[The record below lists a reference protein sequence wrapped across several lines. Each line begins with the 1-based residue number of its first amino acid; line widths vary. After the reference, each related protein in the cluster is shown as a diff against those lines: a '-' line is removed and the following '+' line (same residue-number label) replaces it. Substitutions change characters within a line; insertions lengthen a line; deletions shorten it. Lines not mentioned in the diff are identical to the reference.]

1 LKWLQHAGK
10 EEEMSRNIRYIS
22 AWLCCLLIFSPMTEI
37 WVKAEVSTASMES
50 SEPTEPTEPVTDTT
64 ETETDQPE
72 EEPGVCPEEDA
83 TTSSSD
89 ENQEKQQ
96 EEVLAGSESEPAT
109 PSEEKN
115 CEEGNTDKQMDPI
128 EQGITRIMSSPF
140 SDVPTT
146 YWAFSNI
153 LHLFEL
159 KVISGYENTD
169 NTLSFLPN
177 EKVTRAQAAKM
188 IIEAIG
194 EKQAVVTNQLFKDVP
209 VNSWAAGYIQRAY
222 ELHIFKGYDD
232 GRFGPND
239 TLKRSQMAK
248 VIVEAY
254 KFDYNGY
261 TPSTPVFYDVN
272 SKYWAYDYIEKMHYN
287 GMSNGSN
294 YRFLPEDLISR
305 AQFSAFLSRAIE
317 PGNRLKVTGPITT
330 KGKVISKT
338 ALNIRSSA
346 SASSTILDK
355 LTPGTMVNIIEIDG
369 FWARV
374 DHNGIS
380 GYVHKSYLKLYSPDS
395 KYPLKN
401 RIIVLDPGH
410 GYKDPGTH
418 YEGYKEKDIVLSV
431 GKKVADRLRSAG
443 AKVIMTRETDT
454 FLELNERVE
463 MAEDVYAELFVSLHV
478 NSVKNNTSVKGT
490 ETYFNTSTNMNG
502 AESKLLAYEIQKQ
515 MVEQADM
522 YDRGIKDSGFY
533 VIKNNHI
540 PAVLLE
546 MGFLPNKEDR
556 EKLVSDQYQEII
568 AESIY
573 QGINNYYLK

>member
-1 LKWLQHAGK
+1 
-10 EEEMSRNIRYIS
+10 MSRNIRYII
-22 AWLCCLLIFSPMTEI
+22 ALLCCLLIFSPITEI
-37 WVKAEVSTASMES
+37 WVKAEEGTT
-50 SEPTEPTEPVTDTT
+50 TEPSNPDPEAGTVEENS
-64 ETETDQPE
+64 ETRQPE
-72 EEPGVCPEEDA
+72 EEPKICPEEEEVISTSASVEA
-83 TTSSSD
+83 TD
-89 ENQEKQQ
+89 GQQ
-96 EEVLAGSESEPAT
+96 EGSAGSEPETEPEIVT
-109 PSEEKN
+109 PSEIKDCYE
-115 CEEGNTDKQMDPI
+115 DDPNNKLEPI
-128 EQGITRIMSSPF
+128 QPGITRIISSPF
-140 SDVPTT
+140 SDVPYTH
-146 YWAFSNI
+146 WAFSNI

-159 KVISGYENTD
+159 KVISGYENAD
-169 NTLSFLPN
+169 KTLSFLPN

-194 EKQAVVTNQLFKDVP
+194 EKQAVVTNQNFKDVP
-209 VNSWAAGYIQRAY
+209 VTNWAAGYIQRVY

-254 KFDYNGY
+254 NFEYNGY

-272 SKYWAYDYIEKMHYN
+272 SKYWAYEYIEKMHYN

-305 AQFSAFLSRAIE
+305 AQFSAFLSRAIN
-317 PGNRLKVTGPITT
+317 PSYRLKVTGPVTT
-330 KGKVISKT
+330 KAKVISKT

-355 LTPGTMVNIIEIDG
+355 LTPGTMVNILEIDG
-369 FWARV
+369 FWAKV
-374 DHNGIS
+374 NHNGLS
-380 GYVHKSYLKLYSPDS
+380 GYVHKSYLKLYSPDPN
-395 KYPLKN
+395 YPLKN

-410 GYKDPGTH
+410 GFDDPGTH
-418 YEGYKEKDIVLSV
+418 YDGYTEKDIVLSV
-431 GKKVADRLRSAG
+431 GKKVAERLRSAG

-454 FLELNERVE
+454 FLELDERVT

-478 NSVKNNTSVKGT
+478 NSVKNNTTANGT
-490 ETYFNTSTNMNG
+490 ETYFNTSNNMNG
-502 AESKLLAYEIQKQ
+502 AESKLLAVEIQKE
-515 MVEQADM
+515 MVERADM

-533 VIKNNHI
+533 VIRNNQI

-546 MGFLPNKEDR
+546 MGFLSNKEDR
-556 EKLVSDQYQEII
+556 EKLVSDQYQSVI

-573 QGINNYYLK
+573 QGIKNYYLK

>member
-1 LKWLQHAGK
+1 
-10 EEEMSRNIRYIS
+10 
-22 AWLCCLLIFSPMTEI
+22 MTEI
-37 WVKAEVSTASMES
+37 WAKAEDGTTTIEP
-50 SEPTEPTEPVTDTT
+50 SEPETETGTT
-64 ETETDQPE
+64 EEDLATDQPE
-72 EEPGVCPEEDA
+72 AKPKICPEETTNESSEA
-83 TTSSSD
+83 TD
-89 ENQEKQQ
+89 GQQ
-96 EEVLAGSESEPAT
+96 EVPTESETASEPEPEPKIAT
-109 PSEEKN
+109 PSEEKD
-115 CEEGNTDKQMDPI
+115 CYEDDPNNKL
-128 EQGITRIMSSPF
+128 EPFQQSTRMISSSPF
-140 SDVPTT
+140 SDVPPTH
-146 YWAFSNI
+146 WAISNI
-153 LHLFEL
+153 QHLFDL
-159 KVISGYENTD
+159 KVINGYENAD
-169 NTLSFLPN
+169 KTLSFLPN

-194 EKQAVVTNQLFKDVP
+194 EKQAVVTNQLFKDVS
-209 VNSWAAGYIQRAY
+209 VTNWAAGYIQRVY
-222 ELHIFKGYDD
+222 ELNIFKGYDD

-317 PGNRLKVTGPITT
+317 PSYRLTVTGPITT

-346 SASSTILDK
+346 SVSSAILDK
-355 LTPGTMVNIIEIDG
+355 LTPGTIVNILEIDG
-369 FWARV
+369 FWAKV
-374 DHNGIS
+374 NHNGLT
-380 GYVHKSYLKLYSPDS
+380 GFVHKSYLKLYSPDPN
-395 KYPLKN
+395 YPLKN

-410 GYKDPGTH
+410 GYNDPGTH
-418 YEGYKEKDIVLSV
+418 YDGYQEKDIVLSV
-431 GKKVADRLRSAG
+431 GHKVAERLRSAG

-454 FLELNERVE
+454 FLSVDERVD
-463 MAEDVYAELFVSLHV
+463 MAEKVFAELFVSIHV
-478 NSVKNNTSVKGT
+478 NSVKNNTTANGT
-490 ETYFNTSTNMNG
+490 ETYFNTSMNMNG
-502 AESKLLAYEIQKQ
+502 AESKLLAYEIQRE
-515 MVEQADM
+515 MVERADM

-568 AESIY
+568 AEAIY
-573 QGINNYYLK
+573 QGIRNYYLK